1 MRDLVKQGDILDFV
15 KGSPLS
21 GTEMWLRR
29 HGFCYGVIQYLMYV
43 HWGLV
48 GLAVLIAANNY
59 VFEAHLCLDVMQ
71 KLNVQLVQIKMIYNK
86 TTYY

>member
-1 MRDLVKQGDILDFV
+1 
-15 KGSPLS
+15 
-21 GTEMWLRR
+21 
-29 HGFCYGVIQYLMYV
+29 MYV

-48 GLAVLIAANNY
+48 GLAVLIAAKNY